1 MQRIQYAGTL
11 QDHTI
16 VLVSEAM
23 LRSMALADVSAKL
36 HAVCIDKFYYL
47 ICFILQSTSHA
58 KMEGVALIF
67 AHLLTVVH
75 SVPVQRVII

>member
-1 MQRIQYAGTL
+1 MELCCVQRIQYAGTL

-23 LRSMALADVSAKL
+23 LGLMTLANVSAKL

-47 ICFILQSTSHA
+47 ICFCSRPAMQKWRWLLSY
-58 KMEGVALIF
+58 
-67 AHLLTVVH
+67 LLTC
-75 SVPVQRVII
+75 